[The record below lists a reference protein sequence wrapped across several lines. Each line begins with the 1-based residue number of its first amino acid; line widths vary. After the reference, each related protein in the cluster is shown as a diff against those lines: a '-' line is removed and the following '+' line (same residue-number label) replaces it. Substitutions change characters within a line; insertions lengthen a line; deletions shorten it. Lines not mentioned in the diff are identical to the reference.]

1 MFPKE
6 MPPGIVTNVV
16 YSFFI
21 QYVEE
26 IELSNKYLRR
36 DENNKSHISEA
47 ADCLWNADK
56 IKKKIEMMIGLR
68 KDLLAGLFIYLDVLD
83 TYFNPKLNTK
93 EEFFNKIFT
102 YNFDLLEKIGK
113 KVVKPYFPF
122 TSVDNY
128 KKKIV
133 LIR

>member
-6 MPPGIVTNVV
+6 MPPGIVTNAV

-21 QYVEE
+21 EYVNE
-26 IELSNKYLRR
+26 IELSKKYVRH
-36 DENNKSHISEA
+36 DENKNSHIAEA
-47 ADCLWNADK
+47 AECLFKAEE
-56 IKKKIEMMIGLR
+56 IKKKIEMIIGLR

-83 TYFNPKLNTK
+83 DYFNPKLNSK
-93 EEFFNKIFT
+93 DEFFSKIFT

-113 KVVKPYFPF
+113 KVVKPNFPF
-122 TSVDNY
+122 VSFDNY